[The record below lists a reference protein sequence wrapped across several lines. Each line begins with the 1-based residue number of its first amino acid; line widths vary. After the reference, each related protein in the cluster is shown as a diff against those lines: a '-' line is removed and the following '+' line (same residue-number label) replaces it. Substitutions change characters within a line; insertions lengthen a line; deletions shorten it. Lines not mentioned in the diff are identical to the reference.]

1 MVVMKKVIG
10 SRFLKISPVAF
21 AVMTMSSC
29 TPTVSAVDNKEGQ
42 KDKPNIIFILADDLG
57 YADLSCLGQNKFS
70 TPNIDKL
77 ASQGM
82 LFSQHY
88 SGSSVSAP
96 SRSCLIT
103 GQHTGHT
110 VIRGNKEIPVEGQH
124 PLPSDTY
131 TIFKMLKANG
141 YKTSVFGKWGLGA
154 PGTEGAPE
162 NQSVDEFFGY
172 NCQRQAH
179 NYFPYH
185 LWHNDKKIMLDGNKD
200 KNEDNT

>member
-154 PGTEGAPE
+154 PGTKA
-162 NQSVDEFFGY
+162 
-172 NCQRQAH
+172 
-179 NYFPYH
+179 
-185 LWHNDKKIMLDGNKD
+185 LLKIKV
-200 KNEDNT
+200 